1 MATLQVRF
9 GNLVA
14 SHRRRC
20 GLTQAALAEKT
31 DLSEDMIARIEAGGT
46 GASFKTIQGLSNALG
61 VSAAALFDDIVGFA
75 DNDYPDLQ
83 ILRSRLAKLSQSD
96 VRWISG
102 IVDAALTPRR

>member
-1 MATLQVRF
+1 MAKLQIQF

-20 GLTQAALAEKT
+20 GLTQAALAEQI

-46 GASFKTIQGLSNALG
+46 GASFKTIGKLADALG
-61 VSAAALFDDIVGFA
+61 VTAAALFDDTVGLT
-75 DNDYPDLQ
+75 DNDNPELAV
-83 ILRSRLAKLSQSD
+83 LRSRLAKLSPSD
-96 VRWISG
+96 VKWLSG